1 MKHEPKRCEICGRE
15 YIPRRCDQR
24 CCLDPECTRE
34 RQRLNQA
41 EYRKRHYDRVLANNR
56 RTMKERRERKK
67 QEKAQQKDT
76 LIAIGYADRQRE
88 QTLQMVGR
96 VKVEL

>member
-1 MKHEPKRCEICGRE
+1 MKHEPKRCEICGKE
-15 YIPRRCDQR
+15 YIPKRSDQR
-24 CCLDPECTRE
+24 CCLSPECTRE
-34 RQRLNQA
+34 RQRLNQT
-41 EYRKRHYDRVLANNR
+41 EYRKRNYERVLANNR

-67 QEKAQQKDT
+67 QEKAQRKDT
-76 LIAIGYADRQRE
+76 LIAIGYAERQRE